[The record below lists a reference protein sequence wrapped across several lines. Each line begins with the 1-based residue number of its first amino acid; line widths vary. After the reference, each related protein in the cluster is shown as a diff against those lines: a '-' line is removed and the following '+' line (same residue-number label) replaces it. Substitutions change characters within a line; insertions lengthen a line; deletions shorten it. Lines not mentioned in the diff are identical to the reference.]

1 MRGPRVVQY
10 QMTDGHQVKWYQ
22 GTWHQIRWH
31 QVMGVAQVMGEA
43 PGGPASISGS
53 LSTCHLAW
61 DQAGLIL
68 NLVGLFPYELHLSI
82 YIFY

>member
-1 MRGPRVVQY
+1 MRRRSEKGGGECEGPRVVQY

-53 LSTCHLAW
+53 L
-61 DQAGLIL
+61 
-68 NLVGLFPYELHLSI
+68 
-82 YIFY
+82 